1 MDLSQ
6 EIVSL
11 RLFGKIPS
19 MQHVIKQDHVNRA
32 DPYGDRTVLGDVDCV
47 DVAESFFIGL
57 AFYFT
62 ETLPVLIDRMDPS
75 GITHDSCGRYCISPL
90 LAAEVHN
97 AIPLAQTHF
106 SQNRLRPAAKP
117 LVYLTGHLC

>member
-1 MDLSQ
+1 MNLSQ

-11 RLFGKIPS
+11 RLFGKIPP
-19 MQHVIKQDHVNRA
+19 MQHVIKQDHVNRSGT
-32 DPYGDRTVLGDVDCV
+32 YGNRTVLGDVNCV
-47 DVAESFFIGL
+47 DVAKSFLVGL

-62 ETLPVLIDRMDPS
+62 EALFVFIDRMDPS
-75 GITHDSCGRYCISPL
+75 GITHDACSRYRISPL

-97 AIPLAQTHF
+97 TIPLAQTHF

-117 LVYLTGHLC
+117 LVYLIGHLC